1 MSRSTRRLAAHL
13 SYANV
18 VSTLAVFIVLGGGAY
33 AATTLPARSVG
44 KQQLR
49 KGAVTR
55 AKLAPRSVSTHKLAF
70 GAVGSRRLSR
80 KLRDRLNRAAGPA
93 GPVGP
98 TGATG
103 PAGPA
108 GPVGPTG
115 ATGPAG
121 PGAARIAFAATA
133 SAAPTVATVL
143 DIPGLKIEGACG
155 VSGNTVSLPL
165 TITAAEASQAQET
178 ITIDTGIDPSNPAN
192 SATNNL
198 QFDLPAG
205 TPFDTGGPQASGGDY
220 FRVIATL
227 IVTAPSRTLTLNAV
241 VIVSAATQRCSMSG
255 TAGHRDL
262 TSVDGEST
270 TFA

>member
-1 MSRSTRRLAAHL
+1 MFRFTRRLAAHL

-33 AATTLPARSVG
+33 AASTLPARSVG

-49 KGAVTR
+49 RGAVTR
-55 AKLAPRSVSTHKLAF
+55 AKLAPRSVSTEKLAF
-70 GAVGSRRLSR
+70 GAVTSRRLSR
-80 KLRDRLNRAAGPA
+80 NVRDRLNRAAARPM
-93 GPVGP
+93 GP
-98 TGATG
+98 TGARG

-108 GPVGPTG
+108 GSTG

-121 PGAARIAFAATA
+121 PGAKRIAFAATA

-143 DIPGLKIEGACG
+143 DMPGLKIEGACG

-178 ITIDTGIDPSNPAN
+178 ITIDTGTDPANPAN

-205 TPFDTGGPQASGGDY
+205 TPLDTGGPQASGGDY

-241 VIVSAATQRCSMSG
+241 VIVNAATERCSMSG
-255 TAGHRDL
+255 TAV
-262 TSVDGEST
+262 TAT
-270 TFA
+270 